1 MTLTKKSRMATI
13 INSRIKVTIQDSRTF
28 VGQMLAFDKYMNLVL
43 ADCEEFRKIKS
54 KGKASANQGEREEK
68 RALGLVILRGEII
81 VNLSVVAPPP
91 AKPAKQKAAI
101 SVPTPGISRPAGRG
115 ITAASLAGPVRGL
128 GGPAQQIMQPMGMV
142 PPQGAFGRG
151 TIQAPAG
158 AQSIIRP
165 PIYRPPT
172 GVPGQG
178 MPPQMTM
185 PPQGFRP
192 QMRPQMVPPPYGA
205 GRGTFQ
211 MPQNPQAYRPRP
223 TK

>member
-54 KGKASANQGEREEK
+54 KGKSNANKGEREEK
-68 RALGLVILRGEII
+68 RTLGLVIIRGEII

-91 AKPAKQKAAI
+91 VKPAKQKAPTVNI
-101 SVPTPGISRPAGRG
+101 QTPGISRPAGRG
-115 ITAASLAGPVRGL
+115 ITAASLSGPVRGL

-142 PPQGAFGRG
+142 PQPGFGRG
-151 TIQAPAG
+151 GIQPPTGAP
-158 AQSIIRP
+158 IIRP
-165 PIYRPPT
+165 PIYRPPA
-172 GVPGQG
+172 GIPAAQG
-178 MPPQMTM
+178 IPPQMPM

-192 QMRPQMVPPPYGA
+192 PMRPSMVKKKKII
-205 GRGTFQ
+205 Q
-211 MPQNPQAYRPRP
+211 I
-223 TK
+223 

>member
-1 MTLTKKSRMATI
+1 MATI

-54 KGKASANQGEREEK
+54 KGKGSANQGDREEK

-91 AKPAKQKAAI
+91 AKPAKQKAAAVNI
-101 SVPTPGISRPAGRG
+101 QTPGISRPAGRG
-115 ITAASLAGPVRGL
+115 ITAASLSGPVRGL

-142 PPQGAFGRG
+142 PQPGFGRG
-151 TIQAPAG
+151 GIQPPAG
-158 AQSIIRP
+158 APSIIRP
-165 PIYRPPT
+165 PLYRPPA
-172 GVPGQG
+172 GVPAQG
-178 MPPQMTM
+178 MPPQMPM

-192 QMRPQMVPPPYGA
+192 PMRPPMVPPPYGA
-205 GRGTFQ
+205 GRGNFQ
-211 MPQNPQAYRPRP
+211 MPQNPTFRPRP
-223 TK
+223 AK

>member
-1 MTLTKKSRMATI
+1 MATI

-54 KGKASANQGEREEK
+54 KGKANANQGDREEK

-91 AKPAKQKAAI
+91 AKPAKQKTTTTAAANVI
-101 SVPTPGISRPAGRG
+101 TPGISRPAGRG
-115 ITAASLAGPVRGL
+115 IPAASLSGPVRGL

-142 PPQGAFGRG
+142 PQPFGRG
-151 TIQAPAG
+151 AIQPPTGAP
-158 AQSIIRP
+158 SIIRP
-165 PIYRPPT
+165 PLYRPPT
-172 GVPGQG
+172 GVPPAQG
-178 MPPQMTM
+178 MPPQGMPM

-192 QMRPQMVPPPYGA
+192 PMRPPMVPPFAGA
-205 GRGTFQ
+205 GRGNFPP
-211 MPQNPQAYRPRP
+211 MPQNPTFRPRP

>member
-54 KGKASANQGEREEK
+54 KGKANANQGDREEK

-91 AKPAKQKAAI
+91 AKAPKPKTTINVQ
-101 SVPTPGISRPAGRG
+101 TPGISRPAGRG
-115 ITAASLAGPVRGL
+115 ISAAASLAGPVRGL

-151 TIQAPAG
+151 VQPQPGAP
-158 AQSIIRP
+158 SIIRP
-165 PIYRPPT
+165 PMYRPQA
-172 GVPGQG
+172 QG
-178 MPPQMTM
+178 MPPMNM

-192 QMRPQMVPPPYGA
+192 QMRPPQMGVPPQFGV
-205 GRGTFQ
+205 GRGTFP
-211 MPQNPQAYRPRP
+211 MPQNPAAFRPRP
-223 TK
+223 AK

>member
-1 MTLTKKSRMATI
+1 MATI

-54 KGKASANQGEREEK
+54 KGKGNANQGDREEK

-91 AKPAKQKAAI
+91 AKAAKPKAA
-101 SVPTPGISRPAGRG
+101 VNVQTPGISRPAGRG
-115 ITAASLAGPVRGL
+115 IPAASLSGPVRGL

-142 PPQGAFGRG
+142 PQQGAFGRG
-151 TIQAPAG
+151 VPAQPGAP
-158 AQSIIRP
+158 SIMRP
-165 PIYRPPT
+165 PMYRPP
-172 GVPGQG
+172 VQAQG
-178 MPPQMTM
+178 IPPMGM

-192 QMRPQMVPPPYGA
+192 QMRPPMGVPPQYGA
-205 GRGTFQ
+205 GRGAFP
-211 MPQNPQAYRPRP
+211 MPQNPTFRPRP
-223 TK
+223 AK